1 MTKKWIVNVTIGII
15 VTVGVYACQKDSM
28 GISSPLSNV
37 WSLVSSDAPLME
49 MTYETEITSYQKVL
63 VDRASAEHKFF
74 DLVAAQPTVK
84 RQVVVFRLKND
95 GATYIETTE
104 LAPLH
109 PAPTITHLSLP
120 NNLPK
125 VKKTIIEGTTM
136 KLYGDEG
143 NLLRT
148 ETIGQAITNPQLVE
162 SIQKMKLKAN
172 SNEMSEAVS
181 TMQLSRMFSLN
192 VVEMEQ
198 QANANGGSVTIQGRM
213 KLVKTPYNNPNDPR
227 QKSMIMSIDNVKNIP
242 IFIDITDINGKSII
256 STSYRYEN
264 MTSEFPILKDISTN
278 VYAVSST
285 GSDIVQKT
293 IMSISNVSSVLR

>member
-1 MTKKWIVNVTIGII
+1 
-15 VTVGVYACQKDSM
+15 
-28 GISSPLSNV
+28 
-37 WSLVSSDAPLME
+37 
-49 MTYETEITSYQKVL
+49 
-63 VDRASAEHKFF
+63 
-74 DLVAAQPTVK
+74 
-84 RQVVVFRLKND
+84 
-95 GATYIETTE
+95 
-104 LAPLH
+104 
-109 PAPTITHLSLP
+109 
-120 NNLPK
+120 
-125 VKKTIIEGTTM
+125 M